1 MNNIIDNNII
11 DYALN
16 RITMYRL
23 VLYYTGALLAVAFGL
38 SLLQL
43 VPPDPA
49 ALAFSA
55 ALITA
60 VCWATNRLFAR
71 LLRVPA
77 NAESV
82 YITALI
88 LALILPPAATTTDLM
103 GIGGLVLASVVA
115 IASKFVLAIGR
126 KHIFNPVAIGVAA
139 SALLMDQPAT
149 WWVGGNLPLLPLVL
163 AGGLLVVRKMQRFD
177 MVGTYVLAN
186 LAVTLLTTSPALF
199 GDAVTQ
205 SLLYSPLLF
214 AGFAML
220 TEPLTAPQARGARIA
235 YGAMVGALCSPNLHL
250 GDFYLTPE
258 IALLLGNLLA
268 YAVTP
273 KGRFRL
279 TLVRIEQLTAGCH
292 DFIFKPDRKLDFRPG
307 QYLDWTLDVCK
318 PDDRGNRRPF
328 TIASAPGESEVRLG
342 VKFYNSP
349 SAFKRSL
356 AAMRPGDV
364 IYGSHLAGDFT
375 LPEDRSTKLAF
386 IAGGIGITPF
396 RSMVQDLI
404 DRRDSRSVV
413 LLYGNDN
420 VGEIAYADVLD
431 RAERELGIKTVY
443 AVAQDTGLGSNMHK
457 GFIDAALIE
466 REVPDYKD
474 RTFYISGPRAMVL
487 RFRRVLKE
495 LGVAHSRIREDFF
508 PGFA

>member
-1 MNNIIDNNII
+1 MSNIIERNIIDH
-11 DYALN
+11 ALN

-23 VLYYTGALLAVAFGL
+23 VLYYTGGLLAVAFAL
-38 SLLQL
+38 SLFQL
-43 VPPDPA
+43 VPPEPV

-60 VCWATNRLFAR
+60 VCWATNRSFAH

-88 LALILPPAATTTDLM
+88 LALILPPASATDLL
-103 GIGGLVLASVVA
+103 GVGGLVLASVVA
-115 IASKFVLAIGR
+115 IASKFVLAISR
-126 KHIFNPVAIGVAA
+126 RHIFNPVAIGVAA
-139 SALLMDQPAT
+139 SALVLDQPAT
-149 WWVGGNLPLLPLVL
+149 WWVGGNLILLPFVL
-163 AGGLLVVRKMQRFD
+163 LGGLLVVRKVQRFD
-177 MVGTYVLAN
+177 MVGAYILAN
-186 LAVTLLTTSPALF
+186 LALTLATTSAGQIGEAL
-199 GDAVTQ
+199 TQ

-220 TEPLTAPQARGARIA
+220 TEPLTAPQAKGARIA
-235 YGAMVGALCSPNLHL
+235 YGAIVGALCSPNLHL
-250 GDFYLTPE
+250 GELYLTPE
-258 IALLLGNLLA
+258 IALLIGNVLA
-268 YAVTP
+268 YAVSP

-279 TLVRIEQLTAGCH
+279 TLVRIEQLTAGCR

-307 QYLDWTLDVCK
+307 QYLDWTLDVRQG
-318 PDDRGNRRPF
+318 DDRGNRRPF

-342 VKFYNSP
+342 VKFYERP

-356 AAMRPGDV
+356 AAMQPGDV

-375 LPEDRSTKLAF
+375 LPADRSAKLAF
-386 IAGGIGITPF
+386 IAGGIGVTPF

-404 DRRDSRSVV
+404 DRGERRPVV
-413 LLYGNDN
+413 LLYGSDN
-420 VGEIAYADVLD
+420 VGEIAYADVFD

-443 AVAQDTGLGSNMHK
+443 AVAQDAGLGSNMHQ
-457 GFIDAALIE
+457 GLIDAALIE
-466 REVPDYKD
+466 REMPDYKD

-487 RFRRVLKE
+487 RFRSVLKE
-495 LGVAHSRIREDFF
+495 LGVARSRIREDFF